1 MGMKEKYKISDD
13 EISRINE
20 ECADQIYLRKLNLEE
35 DELKKEFYNNIEKA
49 IESLKKQKAIHEKRK
64 NNDLEYSEKKVLE
77 IQKKIRKLR
86 EMIKDIERGD
96 R

>member
-49 IESLKKQKAIHEKRK
+49 IEYLKKQKAIHEKRK
-64 NNDLEYSEKKVLE
+64 NNDLEYNEKKVLE